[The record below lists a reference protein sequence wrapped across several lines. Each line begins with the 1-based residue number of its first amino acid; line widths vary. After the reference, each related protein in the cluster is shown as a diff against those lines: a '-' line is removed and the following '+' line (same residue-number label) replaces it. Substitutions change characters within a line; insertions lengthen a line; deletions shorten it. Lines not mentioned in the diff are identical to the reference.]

1 MTTPMPPS
9 AGGQPARQPDNT
21 MGTLALVMGILQFVC
36 LGPIASVL
44 AIVFGKIGMNKA
56 ERGEAT
62 NGDMAKWGFWLG
74 IIGLILG
81 VIAFI
86 VWIIIIAVA
95 ASSGDLEIT
104 TN

>member
-9 AGGQPARQPDNT
+9 TGGQPARQPENT
-21 MGTLALVMGILQFVC
+21 MGVLALVMGVLQFIC

-62 NGDMAKWGFWLG
+62 NGDVAKWGFWLG
-74 IIGLILG
+74 IIGLILSALG
-81 VIAFI
+81 VIF
-86 VWIIIIAVA
+86 IIIAVV
-95 ASSGDLEIT
+95 ASSSGT
-104 TN
+104 